1 MNSAKTQKPEQKITP
16 AQTREAWLARA
27 LPHLKKLLYKA
38 GGQEFPDPQFSI
50 GLPSKGALQGKRIHI
65 GECWTE
71 KAHLGG
77 KKCTIFI
84 SPILADPVA
93 VLDVA
98 VHELVHAC
106 VGVKKGHN
114 AVFGRLARAVG
125 LIGPLRS
132 TEAGPELKKYL
143 TDLAAKLGTF
153 HHDALKRYKSPVK
166 KQTTRQRL
174 YECDCCEKKVR
185 VASDEFLAM
194 HYCDNDLNGRKGL
207 FVLKSS
213 PNLPE

>member
-1 MNSAKTQKPEQKITP
+1 MNAKKIKFERVAP
-16 AQTREAWLARA
+16 SQTREAWLMRS

-38 GGQEFPDPQFSI
+38 GGAEFPDPQFSV
-50 GLPSKGALQGKRIHI
+50 GLPSKGALTGKNLRI

-84 SPILADPVA
+84 SPLMADPIR
-93 VLDVA
+93 VLDIA

-106 VGVKKGHN
+106 VGNKEGHG

-125 LIGPLRS
+125 LEGPLRA
-132 TEAGPELKKYL
+132 THAGPELEQFL
-143 TDLAAKLGTF
+143 TELAKKLGTF
-153 HHDALKRYKSPVK
+153 HHDPLKHYKSPVK
-166 KQTTRQRL
+166 TQTTRQRL
-174 YECDCCEKKVR
+174 YQCDCCDKKIR

-194 HYCDNDLNGRKGL
+194 HYCDNDIDGRQGL